1 MVIEAQRSSV
11 TIWMKSHSQ
20 KMEES
25 TQEPSDLIRPRLTI
39 LYTPASLYVDIW
51 SFGRTERY
59 INNLITVSWCDD
71 VALSTKVE
79 HLLSTCVTLYK

>member
-1 MVIEAQRSSV
+1 MVSEAQRSSV

-25 TQEPSDLIRPRLTI
+25 TQEPSDLTQPRLTI
-39 LYTPASLYVDIW
+39 LYTPASLYVDTW
-51 SFGRTERY
+51 SFGRTESY
-59 INNLITVSWCDD
+59 INYLITVSRCDD

-79 HLLSTCVTLYK
+79 LLFSTCVTLYK